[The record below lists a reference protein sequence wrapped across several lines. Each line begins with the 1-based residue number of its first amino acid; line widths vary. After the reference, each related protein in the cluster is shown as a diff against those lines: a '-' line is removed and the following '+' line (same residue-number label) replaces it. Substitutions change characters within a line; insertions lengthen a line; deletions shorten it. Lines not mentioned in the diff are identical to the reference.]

1 VTQVPLVVRLPDA
14 LGPAAKAS
22 RGRVVKGTATLL
34 DVMPTLLDVA
44 GVRYPKGAEPS
55 RVGRSLLPELVPAAG
70 QRLSDH
76 VPSTRPILGEVTIH
90 PMKLRSLR
98 EGRWWFLRA
107 ESPLENARALYDDV
121 SDPGHRRN
129 RIEAQTA
136 EAMNLEAVMNEFFRR
151 LGAVAL
157 TRQEREIDPETAAQL
172 KRLGY
177 TGGR

>member
-1 VTQVPLVVRLPDA
+1 
-14 LGPAAKAS
+14 
-22 RGRVVKGTATLL
+22 
-34 DVMPTLLDVA
+34 MPTLLDVA